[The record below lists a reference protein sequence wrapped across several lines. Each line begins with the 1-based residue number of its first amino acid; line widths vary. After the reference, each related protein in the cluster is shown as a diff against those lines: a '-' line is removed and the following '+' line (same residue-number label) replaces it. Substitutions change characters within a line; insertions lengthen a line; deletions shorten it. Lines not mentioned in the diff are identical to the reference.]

1 MRPWRSSLVW
11 HDIWCSSPAGG
22 NFCTGSVISR
32 GLVLTAAHCV
42 PSGVDYKLIEFDA
55 LRQPL
60 FRDVALVVT
69 HPLFDLK
76 AMLAHRVTA
85 DVALLKLA
93 APLPPNYVPAPLMRQ
108 GKLAVPGQSFLLA
121 GYGVSV
127 PGNGR
132 TGGIARTAVLVATG
146 RPGSVQL
153 RLVDPTTKGDRAGLG
168 ACTGDSGAPV
178 FEEVSG
184 RLFIHGVVSWS
195 TGPKKGAGCGG
206 LTGVTPL
213 GRYHGWII
221 DMAKVLGVSL

>member
-1 MRPWRSSLVW
+1 MHLHLTAAFGFLLAFCAPAEAVVGDAPLAEQSGVARHLVL
-11 HDIWCSSPAGG
+11 IAGSRG
-22 NFCTGSVISR
+22 NFCTGTVISR

-42 PSGVDYKLIEFDA
+42 PSGVDYKLVEFDA

-69 HPLFDLK
+69 HPQFDLT

-93 APLPPNYVPAPLMRQ
+93 EPLPPNYVPAPIMRERR
-108 GKLAVPGQSFLLA
+108 LAVPGQSFLLA

-132 TGGIARTAVLVATG
+132 TSGVARTAVLVATG

-153 RLVDPTTKGDRAGLG
+153 RPGHQGGSCG
-168 ACTGDSGAPV
+168 ARRVHRRFGSAD
-178 FEEVSG
+178 
-184 RLFIHGVVSWS
+184 I
-195 TGPKKGAGCGG
+195 
-206 LTGVTPL
+206 
-213 GRYHGWII
+213 
-221 DMAKVLGVSL
+221 